1 MKRPFT
7 VRCLTEKRAK
17 YFPRQSFTKVNT
29 EPDVYTH
36 ALGRTHTNYNAAPRG
51 LGRPAVSILFP
62 LNGSCVTKDNLASL
76 RPGYL
81 RGIWMPLRLACGL
94 RFFFF
99 CFVLFLG
106 NVFYSRFLFSSSPPL
121 WLLPFPLSPLL
132 EWSAEG
138 VLGTW
143 LDAPLTALHLN
154 SPTSSPQDPLC
165 DTEAGDCGTCPCW
178 HSITLMQDAHC
189 FTVYRAATKN
199 NKLESPSGCRWV
211 CRKTRKKKF
220 SRDVNDFNITASNG
234 VMMITAPYGWLTT
247 SSSLLSFIGR
257 NSFYSH

>member
-1 MKRPFT
+1 MWKCVAYCGSRRPLQVST
-7 VRCLTEKRAK
+7 LTNWVCLWSVHSLSDVWRRSE
-17 YFPRQSFTKVNT
+17 PSISLVNLSRKST
-29 EPDVYTH
+29 LSQTC
-36 ALGRTHTNYNAAPRG
+36 THTHSDAHTQTTMQRQGVWDAPQSASCSHWMALVSQRTIWLLSG
-51 LGRPAVSILFP
+51 LATCV
-62 LNGSCVTKDNLASL
+62 GSECLCDWLVAS
-76 RPGYL
+76 G
-81 RGIWMPLRLACGL
+81 
-94 RFFFF
+94 FFFV

-165 DTEAGDCGTCPCW
+165 DTEAGDCGTCPRW

-199 NKLESPSGCRWV
+199 NK
-211 CRKTRKKKF
+211 
-220 SRDVNDFNITASNG
+220 N
-234 VMMITAPYGWLTT
+234 
-247 SSSLLSFIGR
+247 
-257 NSFYSH
+257 